1 MLKRIAGCSR
11 VSVLIACLA
20 AMAHTAIAANPATV
34 LELPSIEVVSTT
46 PIPGLGT
53 PLQQIPG
60 NVQTISAKKID
71 EQHASDFSEML
82 NQNMGSVSISDTQS
96 SPVQMDVNFR
106 GFTASPVLGTPQGL
120 SVFVDGVRVNE
131 AFGDVVNWDL
141 LPKNAISTISIM
153 PGSNPVFGLNTLGG
167 AISVNTKSGFDFP
180 GTALTVSDG
189 TWNRRTVNAE
199 TGGHGETVDYFI
211 ATSFMDDNGWAQ
223 HNPTL
228 VKQLFGKTGYQN
240 DKTDVDLS
248 YTYAN
253 NLFRG
258 NQAIPLSFMNN
269 LAQSYTWP
277 DIEHNSL
284 SALNLKGSQ
293 FLNDQLL
300 LAGNVYSRRVNTTVY
315 NSNGGSCAVYNPVD
329 TVNPGTLFNSG
340 TQTACNIQS
349 NVEQLRTGGATQL
362 TATHPWWTHN
372 NTITSGVSFDHGD
385 SHFTE
390 SLQPLTVAMPANRY
404 TANNNPSTGYVDIK
418 GYTNNI
424 GLYLTDTFAINPKTF
439 LTVSSRYD
447 HAIVK
452 LEDQNGSDLNGEHS
466 YNRVNP
472 SAGLTFNPNPE
483 LTTFINYNQGM
494 RVPTP
499 VELGCADPT
508 SPCALPSAFASDPNL
523 KAVTSSTWELGAR
536 GKWNQSTRWNFALFD
551 SLLNNDIQ
559 YLPAPNNLTS
569 GYFANV
575 GQTQRRGFE
584 TGVESNQ
591 GQWHWFVNY
600 TFLDATFLTPML
612 ESNTANSTC
621 TGSTTITCSP
631 VRSGDRMPGIPRHLL
646 KLRLDY
652 TPVESITMGFTM
664 MAQSNQFARGNE
676 NNQDVNGPLPGFA
689 VFNLDG
695 RYLFN
700 DHWELFAKVDNVF
713 NRRYSSFAQLGSD
726 AFTGPN
732 QSYNPGGA
740 VNTQFRAIA
749 PPIGAW
755 IGVTWRFGGGPNI
768 N

>member
-1 MLKRIAGCSR
+1 MAKKNTRFCTGLLLMTG
-11 VSVLIACLA
+11 LG
-20 AMAHTAIAANPATV
+20 AMVNTAIAANPATV

-53 PLQQIPG
+53 PLEQVPG

-82 NQNMGSVSISDTQS
+82 NQNMGSVTINDTQS

-141 LPKNAISTISIM
+141 LPKNAISSISIM
-153 PGSNPVFGLNTLGG
+153 PGSDPVFGLNTLGG

-180 GTALTVSDG
+180 GTVLTVSDG
-189 TWNRRTVNAE
+189 SWNRRTVNAE

-211 ATSFMDDNGWAQ
+211 ATSFMDDNGWAE

-228 VKQLFGKTGYQN
+228 VKQLFAKTGFQN
-240 DKTDVDLS
+240 DKTDIDLS

-258 NQAIPLSFMNN
+258 NQAIPLSFMND

-277 DIEHNSL
+277 DIEHNAL
-284 SALNLKGSQ
+284 SSLNLKGSQ

-300 LAGNVYSRRVNTTVY
+300 LAGNIYYRNVTTTVY
-315 NSNGGSCAVYNPVD
+315 NSNGGSCAGYNSVD
-329 TVNPGTLFNSG
+329 SVNPSSAFNPG
-340 TQTACNIQS
+340 DQACNIQS
-349 NVEQLRTGGATQL
+349 IVDQLRTGGATQL
-362 TATHPWWTHN
+362 TGTNPWWGHN
-372 NTITSGVSFDHGD
+372 NSITGGLSFDHGD

-390 SLQPLTVAMPANRY
+390 SLQPDAVM
-404 TANNNPSTGYVDIK
+404 TASRNTASNSPQIGYVDLR
-418 GYTNNI
+418 GYTNNV
-424 GLYLTDTFAINPKTF
+424 GAYLTDTFAINSKTF
-439 LTVSSRYD
+439 LTLSSRYD
-447 HAIVK
+447 HATIK
-452 LEDQNGSDLNGEHS
+452 LDDQNGSDLNGDHS
-466 YNRVNP
+466 YNRINP
-472 SAGLTFNPNPE
+472 SAGFTYNPDPG
-483 LTTFINYNQGM
+483 LTTYLNYNQGM
-494 RVPTP
+494 RAPTP
-499 VELGCADPT
+499 VELGCANPT
-508 SPCALPSAFASDPNL
+508 DPCALPSAFASDPNL
-523 KAVTSSTWELGAR
+523 KAVTSSTWEMGAR
-536 GKWNQSTRWNFALFD
+536 GKMTQEIRWNFAFFD

-559 YLPAPNNLTS
+559 YLPASNMLTS

-584 TGVESNQ
+584 TGVEATQ
-591 GQWHWFVNY
+591 GHFHWFINY
-600 TFLDATFLTPML
+600 TFLDATFQSSLG
-612 ESNTANSTC
+612 ESNSANS
-621 TGSTTITCSP
+621 SLNNVQP
-631 VRSGDRMPGIPRHLL
+631 GDRIPGIPRNVL

-652 TPVESITMGFTM
+652 TPIESVKVGLTM
-664 MAQSNQFARGNE
+664 MAQSNQFARGDE

-695 RYLFN
+695 RYRFN
-700 DHWELFAKVDNVF
+700 DNWELFAKVDNVF
-713 NRRYSSFAQLGSD
+713 NRRYSSFAQLGSN

-740 VNTQFRAIA
+740 VDTQYRTTA

-755 IGVTWRFGGGPNI
+755 VGVTWRFGGKSGSGSHGDND
-768 N
+768 